1 MRPDIKRN
9 RPGIGEWNDIR
20 KKDESIRNQRE
31 EKKNKSAERRERA
44 ERVLTTLQIQHGQYT
59 VSSNSVAE
67 QQQLDARMQEKA
79 ERQIREG
86 EERLRELQSEQ
97 KQERQQLASYKQRM
111 PTYDSDDGLFDD
123 IMVEPRRSKRARRAT
138 DWFF

>member
-9 RPGIGEWNDIR
+9 RPGIGEWNGIS

-31 EKKNKSAERRERA
+31 EKKNKSAEHRERA

-79 ERQIREG
+79 ERQMREG
-86 EERLRELQSEQ
+86 EERLRELRSEQ
-97 KQERQQLASYKQRM
+97 ML
-111 PTYDSDDGLFDD
+111 
-123 IMVEPRRSKRARRAT
+123 
-138 DWFF
+138 W